1 MTSVPIVQKYD
12 PDEASYAR
20 SASGAT
26 GTWAVKAGH
35 AMMLKGG
42 VIMGALARSL
52 ILAVAARAHVLR
64 SCSCA
69 REPPRPHPRLPSIS
83 SSSRPSP
90 PPDFFLLNFA
100 RRRD

>member
-1 MTSVPIVQKYD
+1 MTSVVQKYD

-52 ILAVAARAHVLR
+52 SPRCRSACARAAFVFVR
-64 SCSCA
+64 A
-69 REPPRPHPRLPSIS
+69 RAAASA
-83 SSSRPSP
+83 PSP
-90 PPDFFLLNFA
+90 ALHFLSLAPFTRARFFSYKFCVQT
-100 RRRD
+100 

>member
-1 MTSVPIVQKYD
+1 MQKYD

-42 VIMGALARSL
+42 VIMGACVSASEHVTACARRALARACAPSHPPSAVRPLSL
-52 ILAVAARAHVLR
+52 PLPLSTPPSRAAPAAPANPARRARAQT
-64 SCSCA
+64 
-69 REPPRPHPRLPSIS
+69 
-83 SSSRPSP
+83 
-90 PPDFFLLNFA
+90 
-100 RRRD
+100 